1 MNTQQRIQ
9 QLIAEHPVVLF
20 MKGTPQF
27 PMCGFSGRAVQL
39 LKMCGVRK
47 MHAVDVL
54 KDEAI
59 RQGVKAFAN
68 WPTIPQLYVDAAF
81 IGGVNI
87 MAEMAQSG
95 ELQQLFSDLFKISIN
110 STSFL
115 APSFFI
121 ALCFWALMV
130 FMLRLV
136 RCAICVTLMPCT

>member
-54 KDEAI
+54 QDEAI

-81 IGGVNI
+81 IGGVDI

-95 ELQQLFSDLFKISIN
+95 ELQQLFSDLFKNIN
-110 STSFL
+110 
-115 APSFFI
+115 
-121 ALCFWALMV
+121 
-130 FMLRLV
+130 
-136 RCAICVTLMPCT
+136 